1 MNALSS
7 VGGRMLIVNSRIR
20 IPQSELRFT
29 FVRSSGPG
37 GQNVNKVSSKAVLR
51 WRVAESAALPDDV
64 RERFL
69 ARYRRRV
76 TNEGDVLVT
85 SQRYRDQG
93 RNVADA
99 LEKLRAIIAAVA
111 TPPKK
116 RKPTKPSRAAMAPG
130 SCSTSMDAWPAT
142 ALRSRRSARRF
153 VPI

>member
-1 MNALSS
+1 
-7 VGGRMLIVNSRIR
+7 MLIVNSRIR

-116 RKPTKPSRAAMAPG
+116 RKPTKPSRAAMA
-130 SCSTSMDAWPAT
+130 
-142 ALRSRRSARRF
+142 RRKASKQAHTQKKQRRR
-153 VPI
+153 VVSDE

>member
-1 MNALSS
+1 
-7 VGGRMLIVNSRIR
+7 MLIVNSRIR

-76 TNEGDVLVT
+76 TSEGDMIVS

-116 RKPTKPSRAAMAPG
+116 RKPTKPSRAAMARRKA
-130 SCSTSMDAWPAT
+130 SKQ
-142 ALRSRRSARRF
+142 ALAQKKHRRRVVSDE
-153 VPI
+153 